1 MGCIRSCMMLCA
13 MVMQSH
19 QWAIFFER
27 RLDALDQNALGSL
40 VAEDMN
46 GVAKAREELG
56 K

>member
-1 MGCIRSCMMLCA
+1 MMLGA
-13 MVMQSH
+13 MVMQSC
-19 QWAIFFER
+19 WWVIFFER
-27 RLDALDQNALGSL
+27 RLDASDQNALGSL